1 MRDKGLEDMTTQ
13 VIDGLDIE
21 QIKKLL
27 PHRYPF
33 LLIDR
38 VLSVE
43 PGKKATGFKNLTANE
58 PFFQGHFPFRGIM
71 PGVLMVEALAQLA
84 SITILTKGEF
94 KDSLGVFTGIDGFKF
109 RTMVEPGDRLD
120 LEVELIKMRGPLGK
134 MRGVA
139 KVEGKVAA
147 EGEISFSI
155 LDQEKVK
162 NLKR

>member
-1 MRDKGLEDMTTQ
+1 MTTQ
-13 VIDGLDIE
+13 AVEGLDIQ
-21 QIKKLL
+21 QIKELL

-33 LLIDR
+33 LLVDR

-43 PGKKATGFKNLTANE
+43 PGKKATGYKNLTANE
-58 PFFQGHFPFRGIM
+58 EFFQGHFPFRGIM

-84 SITILTKGEF
+84 SITILVKEEY

-120 LEVELIKMRGPLGK
+120 LEVELLKMRGPLGK
-134 MRGVA
+134 LRGVA
-139 KVEGKVAA
+139 KVDGKVAA

-162 NLKR
+162 NLRK